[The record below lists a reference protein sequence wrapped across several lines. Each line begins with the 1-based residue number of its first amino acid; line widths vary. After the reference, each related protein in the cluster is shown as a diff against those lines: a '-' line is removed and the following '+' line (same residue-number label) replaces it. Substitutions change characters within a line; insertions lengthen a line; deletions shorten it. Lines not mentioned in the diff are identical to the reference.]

1 MYAGKRCAARIAIGK
16 SLRGSEPALAEINA
30 AGLADAP
37 AALSPIPTQTGK
49 AAFAAREAELLAGS
63 STFMRKGRL
72 VMRQIRE
79 IRRIIA
85 TPMKDLHL

>member
-1 MYAGKRCAARIAIGK
+1 MIARRYARTPAPETAD
-16 SLRGSEPALAEINA
+16 ALAPSSP

-37 AALSPIPTQTGK
+37 AALSPIPAQSGR

-63 STFMRKGRL
+63 STFVRKGRL
-72 VMRQIRE
+72 VLRQLRE